1 MTTEATSKPSA
12 GAAAQADAAEHS
24 LPHEDRWLGYE
35 WRLIP
40 AAPTPPLLNMALDEV
55 LTLRVGR
62 GERPPTLRIW
72 GWDSRCVVL
81 GRFQSVRNEVDEEAA
96 RRHGVQ
102 IVRRISGG
110 GAMFIEPEGA
120 ITYSI
125 YAPEEMVRGMDF
137 PESYAFF
144 DAWVVKAL
152 RDLGV
157 DAWYA
162 PLNDITSSGGKIGGA
177 AQARRGGAVLH
188 HTTMAYQ
195 MNIPLMLEV
204 LRIGKEKLSDKGI
217 ASAEKRVGP
226 LRQQTDL
233 PRDTIIEHLVGFF
246 RSRFGLM
253 NDAIAEDEL
262 AEAEA
267 LVKSRFGTPE
277 WIYFL
282 P

>member
-1 MTTEATSKPSA
+1 MAATSDERPRARSPREVERD
-12 GAAAQADAAEHS
+12 DA
-24 LPHEDRWLGYE
+24 RWRAYD
-35 WRLIP
+35 WRLVP
-40 AAPTPPLLNMALDEV
+40 GVPRAPLMNMALDEV

-72 GWDSRCVVL
+72 GWSGRCVVL
-81 GRFQSVRNEVDEEAA
+81 GRFQSVRNEVNEVAA
-96 RRHGVQ
+96 AEHGVEL
-102 IVRRISGG
+102 VRRISGG

-125 YAPEEMVRGMDF
+125 YAPEAMVTGLSF

-144 DAWVVKAL
+144 DAWVVDAL
-152 RDLGV
+152 RELGV

-162 PLNDITSSGGKIGGA
+162 PLNDITSTGGKVGGA

-195 MNIPLMLEV
+195 MNIPLMLQV
-204 LRIGKEKLSDKGI
+204 LRIGQEKLSDKGMR
-217 ASAEKRVGP
+217 SAEKRVGP
-226 LRQQTDL
+226 LRQQTEL
-233 PRDTIIEHLVGFF
+233 PRETIIRHFVDRF
-246 RSRFGLM
+246 RARYGLADDDVM
-253 NDAIAEDEL
+253 ADEL
-262 AEAEA
+262 TEAER
-267 LVKSRFGTPE
+267 LVRERFRTRE